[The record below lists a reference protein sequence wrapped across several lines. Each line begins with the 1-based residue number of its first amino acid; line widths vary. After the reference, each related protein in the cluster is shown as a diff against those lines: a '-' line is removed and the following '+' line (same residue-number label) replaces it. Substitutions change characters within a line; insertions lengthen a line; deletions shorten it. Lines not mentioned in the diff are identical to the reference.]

1 MNLELEFKLN
11 FTMSL
16 AIEAGEILMY
26 HYGNLKNI
34 RQKSRVDLV
43 SEADLASE
51 KLIVEKIQ
59 SQFPSHDIMTEEQ
72 EFERKGSDWTWVIDP
87 LDGTT
92 NYVHSLPI
100 FAVSIGL
107 KFKNETVIG
116 VVYNPAVNAMY
127 HAVLHQGSFRNG
139 EKINV
144 SKTKKLANSFLVTGF
159 AYDHNNEWELS
170 FDLFRDIYR
179 ESQGIRRL
187 GAAALDL
194 CFVAQGRFDSFFEIN
209 LFPWDITAGDLIL
222 REAGGFTSGWNGEKL
237 PDSGKK
243 VLATNGIIQDEIL
256 EIIQSDKYKLFTEY

>member
-1 MNLELEFKLN
+1 MNLDLSFKLN

-16 AIEAGEILMY
+16 AKEAGEILMY

-59 SQFPSHDIMTEEQ
+59 SQFPTHDIMTEEQ
-72 EFERKGSDWTWVIDP
+72 DFKSKGSDWTWVIDP

-107 KFKNETVIG
+107 KYKSETVIG
-116 VVYNPAVNAMY
+116 VVYNPAVDAMY
-127 HAVLHQGSFRNG
+127 HAVIDKGAFRNG
-139 EKINV
+139 DEIHV
-144 SKTKKLANSFLVTGF
+144 SKTKKLGDSFLVTGF
-159 AYDHNNEWELS
+159 AYDHNDEWELS

-179 ESQGIRRL
+179 KSQGIRRL

-194 CFVAQGRFDSFFEIN
+194 CFVAQGRFDGFFEIN

-222 REAGGFTSGWNGEKL
+222 REAGGFTSGWKGENL
-237 PDSGKK
+237 PASGKK

-256 EIIQSDKYKLFTEY
+256 DIFQNEKYTLFTNY